1 VIPAGLKA
9 LLAPGSIL
17 FLLLLL
23 VPGVL
28 LLFRKKDGGRAGRI
42 WILLLVLLYLLFSTP
57 FAALVF
63 VDLASP
69 DYPPVM
75 SHADARGA
83 TAIVLLGAGM
93 ELHRSRG
100 SSYGT
105 PTHEGS
111 LRVLE
116 AVRVYHVLGGV
127 PIIATGGN
135 SASSYSEAGLMAL
148 QLEQLGVSAGDII
161 KEERATNTRDHAL
174 FVPPILRQ
182 RGISQVVL
190 VTSQQ
195 HIARAV
201 AAFNAVGID
210 PVPSTPEVY
219 VPRGRF
225 LEMYLPSEEGRT
237 ASEHMLYD
245 LLAWVYYKA
254 RGWV

>member
-1 VIPAGLKA
+1 MRNKCRSVTTALCARAGARHVAA
-9 LLAPGSIL
+9 LICGAIA
-17 FLLLLL
+17 L
-23 VPGVL
+23 VPARAHAWTLGSQL
-28 LLFRKKDGGRAGRI
+28 DYDGCHEPITAEALRNVRGSFATAPAIAPTRDE
-42 WILLLVLLYLLFSTP
+42 
-57 FAALVF
+57 AAL
-63 VDLASP
+63 
-69 DYPPVM
+69 
-75 SHADARGA
+75 
-83 TAIVLLGAGM
+83 I
-93 ELHRSRG
+93 
-100 SSYGT
+100 
-105 PTHEGS
+105 
-111 LRVLE
+111 
-116 AVRVYHVLGGV
+116 
-127 PIIATGGN
+127 
-135 SASSYSEAGLMAL
+135 
-148 QLEQLGVSAGDII
+148 
-161 KEERATNTRDHAL
+161 DHAL